1 VHGVGERQMVGVIG
15 AVQDAR
21 YARAER
27 RRVLD
32 RASVRRPWPVAGSP
46 QATQSSVR
54 IEISSSI

>member
-1 VHGVGERQMVGVIG
+1 MHGAGERQMVGVIG
-15 AVQDAR
+15 AVQD
-21 YARAER
+21 ARAER